1 MMVSA
6 MKTFLVLCLFII
18 SVQCQDTEQSS
29 RNQKLFFVSSSS
41 TTSTLTTT
49 TICFSTAATFAQC
62 GKRRKREQNIFSDLN
77 EDLSPTQVL
86 KSNDME
92 SSDDAD
98 DSLLSGQTE
107 EVQRDGRFL
116 LYWMTTTSTSTS
128 TLATLECTPAGY
140 AVSQCG

>member
-1 MMVSA
+1 
-6 MKTFLVLCLFII
+6 
-18 SVQCQDTEQSS
+18 
-29 RNQKLFFVSSSS
+29 
-41 TTSTLTTT
+41 
-49 TICFSTAATFAQC
+49 
-62 GKRRKREQNIFSDLN
+62 
-77 EDLSPTQVL
+77 
-86 KSNDME
+86 ME

-128 TLATLECTPAGY
+128 TTFTSTSTLATLECTPAGY